1 VNVVRIYT
9 MIVHGF
15 QLVLANQIL
24 AVYVNVMVM
33 LNDVVLILFDMHKQI
48 IHQVVFV
55 KSVNIIQL
63 VRNVNFVRIF
73 FIKIIPYQLQIQM
86 FVNVSYKMKKTT

>member
-1 VNVVRIYT
+1 

-55 KSVNIIQL
+55 KNVNIIQL
-63 VRNVNFVRIF
+63 VRDVNFVRIF
-73 FIKIIPYQLQIQM
+73 FIKIIPYRLQIRM
-86 FVNVSYKMKKTT
+86 FVNVSYTMKKTIESK